1 MQTQTTPSKLA
12 DCENTEFKRAVSELN
27 LLASKEADAP
37 GRVILVWIGP
47 GWPQLSRHEI
57 KPDTPAMKQNLFDYR
72 VELLTDLRKAQ
83 ITLNAIS
90 FPDSERDPEPRGA
103 ADKAI
108 ANGVTRADDAS
119 AASMA
124 LRVLVHETGG
134 QTLDRGKDI
143 SSSIAACLADAASY
157 YVLSFNSAGASKEGE
172 YHALDVRVNRP
183 GLTARTNKAYYTMP

>member
-1 MQTQTTPSKLA
+1 
-12 DCENTEFKRAVSELN
+12 
-27 LLASKEADAP
+27 
-37 GRVILVWIGP
+37 
-47 GWPQLSRHEI
+47 
-57 KPDTPAMKQNLFDYR
+57 
-72 VELLTDLRKAQ
+72 
-83 ITLNAIS
+83 
-90 FPDSERDPEPRGA
+90 
-103 ADKAI
+103 
-108 ANGVTRADDAS
+108 
-119 AASMA
+119 MA